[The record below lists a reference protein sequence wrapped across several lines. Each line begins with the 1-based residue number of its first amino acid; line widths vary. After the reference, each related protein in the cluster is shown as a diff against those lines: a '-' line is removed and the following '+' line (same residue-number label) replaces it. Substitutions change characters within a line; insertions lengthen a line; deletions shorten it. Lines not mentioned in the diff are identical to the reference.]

1 MRFDK
6 VYLPAGG
13 HWTSPFS
20 KWQGKFSTLHPLHL
34 AADFTK
40 IALGRRE
47 IPAAELD
54 SLVLGWS
61 VPAKQIFYG
70 GPWQSPVNVSQD
82 PESPAELPEHILPA
96 VEGRLIPLRVNAAK
110 FVG

>member
-20 KWQGKFSTLHPLHL
+20 KWQGKLSTLHPLHL

-40 IALGRRE
+40 IALGRRD

-54 SLVLGWS
+54 SIVIGWRS
-61 VPAKQIFYG
+61 T
-70 GPWQSPVNVSQD
+70 PVTCATPRRSAFTTST
-82 PESPAELPEHILPA
+82 PPPTPITTTRS
-96 VEGRLIPLRVNAAK
+96 RSRTT
-110 FVG
+110 